1 MCYNLSISILVPVY
15 KVEKYLSRCI
25 ESVLAQDFM
34 DWELILV
41 DDGSPDSCPQ
51 ICDEYAQKDA
61 RIRVVHKENGGLPSA
76 RLAGF
81 KEARGKY
88 IIFLDSD
95 DYLHKN
101 AVNILFTKIEEGY
114 DLVRGSYRMVRTN
127 TDYTNYPARI
137 LGEIK
142 GVSTFREKLL
152 NGQIDPYMW
161 GGIARKGCYSED
173 TFKPV
178 LGFSVGE
185 DITTNYLASKNFN
198 KIFIIPSILYN
209 YYMNEESIMH
219 QKVAS
224 HQYLDRM
231 FKTLESA
238 LAPDDKKDRYILQC
252 YENAQHINFT
262 FYSEVGF
269 DKDYYLRYRKF
280 IKENGTKELCQFLGR
295 KFFLWGIN
303 CSLFHNLFSKLYGY
317 LLLYHRYKGNKRK
330 LIH

>member
-1 MCYNLSISILVPVY
+1 MNDSLAVSILVPVY

-25 ESVLAQDFM
+25 ESVIAQDFT

-41 DDGSPDSCPQ
+41 DDGSPDYSPE

-88 IIFLDSD
+88 VVFLDSD
-95 DYLHKN
+95 DWLMPN
-101 AVNILFTKIEEGY
+101 AIGVLFAKIEEGY
-114 DLVRGSYRMVRTN
+114 DMVRGSYRVVRAEN
-127 TDYTNYPARI
+127 DYTNYIAHT
-137 LGEIK
+137 LGEINN
-142 GVSTFREKLL
+142 VSIFREKLL
-152 NGQIDPYMW
+152 NGQVFSYMW
-161 GGIARKGCYSED
+161 GGISRKSCYYED

-185 DITTNYLASKNFN
+185 DILINYLASKGFN
-198 KIFIIPSILYN
+198 KVFILPDILYN
-209 YYMNEESIMH
+209 YYMNGDSIMH

-231 FKTLESA
+231 FCVFESA
-238 LAPDDKKDRYILQC
+238 LAFGDKEDMYVLQY

-262 FYSEVGF
+262 FYNEVGL
-269 DKDYYLRYRKF
+269 DEECYARYKKF
-280 IKENGTKELCQFLGR
+280 IKENGTDGMSQFLGR

-303 CSLFHNLFSKLYGY
+303 CLFFHKLFSKLYGY

-330 LIH
+330 LIY